1 MTLRN
6 GIDLIVFDVYN
17 TLFNNDSQSWLET
30 FHMICDDQE
39 LSILPKDLWGLWKD
53 ISLQL
58 GINRAILEK
67 PEYTSTFRTYQDHW
81 VEVFQQTFRQ
91 LDIEANAERASLFCV
106 QGLSKREPYEETLNI
121 LSHIRENWKIA
132 AVTNADN
139 ASLFPLLKKHNLNFD
154 HVLTSEILGAYK
166 PDPLVFQSI
175 IDTSGI
181 PASRVLFVGDTQ
193 LDDIH
198 GAKTA
203 SMSAIW
209 VNRHGLSLNP
219 SLIPPDAEIN
229 DLNQLIDILAQ

>member
-1 MTLRN
+1 MALRN

-17 TLFNNDSQSWLET
+17 TLFNNDDQCWLGT
-30 FHMICDDQE
+30 FQMICDDQE
-39 LSILPKDLWGLWKD
+39 LSILPKDLWVLWKD

-58 GINRAILEK
+58 GLNRAILEE
-67 PEYTSTFRTYQDHW
+67 PEYTSKFKTYQEHW

-91 LDIEANAERASLFCV
+91 LDIEASAEKASLFCV
-106 QGLSKREPYEETLNI
+106 QGLSKRDPYEETLNI
-121 LSHIRENWKIA
+121 LSHIGKNWKIA

-139 ASLFPLLKKHNLNFD
+139 ASLFPLLKEHNLHFD

-166 PDPLVFQSI
+166 PDPLVFKSI
-175 IDTSGI
+175 IDISGI
-181 PASRVLFVGDTQ
+181 PANRVLFVGDTQ

-219 SLIPPDAEIN
+219 ALIPPAAEIN
-229 DLNQLIDILAQ
+229 DLNQLIDILA